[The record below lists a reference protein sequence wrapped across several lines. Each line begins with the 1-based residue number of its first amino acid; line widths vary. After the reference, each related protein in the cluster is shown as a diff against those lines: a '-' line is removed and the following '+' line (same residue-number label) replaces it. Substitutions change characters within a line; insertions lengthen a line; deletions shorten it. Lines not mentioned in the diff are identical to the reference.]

1 MPACKF
7 RAYSAIR
14 AIPISRSTRKGK
26 NVIAY
31 IIYLLRL
38 SGAAHRAG
46 EAARNHR
53 VPSDRDLAIL
63 GLPARVF
70 AR

>member
-1 MPACKF
+1 MPACSF
-7 RAYSAIR
+7 RAYSTIR
-14 AIPISRSTRKGK
+14 AIAISRSTRRGK

-31 IIYLLRL
+31 IVHLLRL
-38 SGAAHRAG
+38 SGAAYRAG

-63 GLPARVF
+63 DLPARLF